1 MTNVLPVAGIAVTL
15 DPSCCP
21 MHVIPR
27 PHSIDKSMEK
37 NNLSGSSFMFV
48 YLNKTCYASIF
59 SNMLSKYMYV

>member
-1 MTNVLPVAGIAVTL
+1 
-15 DPSCCP
+15 

-59 SNMLSKYMYV
+59 SNMLSKYMYVLLRKLRIEKNQTINL